1 MNEVSLRCF
10 FCAHPALRMVHKG
23 RKPLG
28 GSNKTEIHSLCSEHA
43 VCGKML
49 IYYFFFLKNLGKERR
64 KYKKVWIQEQDRYKC
79 IADLDEYLQKN
90 QSPTNQSTILLL
102 ALFQKVRFFFVSF
115 LKMYNTSVKD
125 ADGSL

>member
-1 MNEVSLRCF
+1 MGKERMNEVSLRCF

-49 IYYFFFLKNLGKERR
+49 IYYFFFFKEPWKGKEE
-64 KYKKVWIQEQDRYKC
+64 VQEGVDTR
-79 IADLDEYLQKN
+79 
-90 QSPTNQSTILLL
+90 T
-102 ALFQKVRFFFVSF
+102 R
-115 LKMYNTSVKD
+115 
-125 ADGSL
+125 